1 MLIPITLIIKLCYI
15 FTGDTKSIFYS
26 HERIGKN
33 GKVFKYPAIRPPGA
47 KGFFRFHKLGEGFAL
62 DEILDR
68 VNKNYRRTL
77 PFPEEEQE
85 KVRRYREKTR
95 PKAKLKGLHALYIRY
110 CYELHIIQK
119 FPASVKRVS
128 FFMREDLTR
137 MDKLDE
143 QTRFLAENRIET
155 KEDLDAFRSKAVEEI
170 DTLTDLRKNLRNE
183 LKRVLRNA
191 PDEVSGIRERIGKA
205 SEEIKKNKRGVFLC
219 DCIEARSEPME
230 KALEELTGEQKIGKE
245 EKANEQLLGRGGR
258 TGREDVAGRR

>member
-1 MLIPITLIIKLCYI
+1 M
-15 FTGDTKSIFYS
+15 
-26 HERIGKN
+26 
-33 GKVFKYPAIRPPGA
+33 
-47 KGFFRFHKLGEGFAL
+47 

-85 KVRRYREKTR
+85 KVRRYREKTQ
-95 PKAKLKGLHALYIRY
+95 PKEKLKGLRALYIRY

-155 KEDLDAFRSKAVEEI
+155 KEDLDAFRSKAAEEI
-170 DTLTDLRKNLRNE
+170 DTLTNLRKNLRNE
-183 LKRVLRNA
+183 LKRVLRREDPEA
-191 PDEVSGIRERIGKA
+191 AADIRTRISKA
-205 SEEIKKNKRGVFLC
+205 SEAIGKNKRGLFLC

-230 KALEELTGEQKIGKE
+230 MALEELTREQEKGKE

-258 TGREDVAGRR
+258 TGREDVTGRR